1 MAIPYF
7 TANPDVEA
15 AYKQETYGL
24 TPEQF
29 AAAHYNLYGA
39 TEQRAQPTASAAAPT
54 PNQGLAESA
63 TMPGGLL
70 DQYKAALTPEQYQQ
84 LIAPLMFTANDSF
97 GGKLQDYQVQL
108 ITPLD
113 TSKINKPKQV
123 DANTAGVQEQR
134 GYGGD
139 SGEGELLG
147 YKSAT
152 PTMVNGIP
160 VFANYD
166 ASGKLTGYEG
176 DNRVTTWTDANN
188 RLIGNWDASGKAA
201 PISSASQTGLF
212 NSGFHWADIR
222 DNLEAAAVVA
232 GNYFLPGSSLLTSKL
247 VTKGAQE
254 NLNTETGRLAN
265 FAAGAAGGYQGNV
278 SNYGAAAEAA
288 GLTGSAATGAEAAA
302 TGASTAGAA
311 SSSVSADVLAAANAT
326 SDPIAALN
334 AINGYTYSD
343 INYLSSLSGMT
354 PEILAQAAANNAL
367 LTPIPTEVIPS
378 GSSTVTPVTA
388 GTVAGTGLTVADVIK
403 TIPLVNTVTTLL
415 NPTKP
420 PTPTTTPTGFD
431 QVPIPTDWRSPTY
444 QTSQTPIDLNS
455 IFTDE
460 NLLAGTQ
467 FQGLPNQR
475 NVSFNDI
482 FASGQQRTPM
492 GTPVN
497 INQIVSAIL
506 GQNTASQKSA

>member
-39 TEQRAQPTASAAAPT
+39 AEQRAQPTASAAAPT
-54 PNQGLAESA
+54 PNQGLAEAA

-70 DQYKAALTPEQYQQ
+70 DQYKSALTPEQYQQ

-113 TSKINKPKQV
+113 TSKINIPKQV
-123 DANTAGVQEQR
+123 DSNTAGVQEQR

-147 YKSAT
+147 YKSTT
-152 PTMVNGIP
+152 PTMVNGVP

-176 DNRVTTWTDANN
+176 DNRVTTWTDPNN

-232 GNYFLPGSSLLTSKL
+232 GNFFLPGSSLLTSKL
-247 VTKGAQE
+247 VTEGAQE

-265 FAAGAAGGYQGNV
+265 LAAGAAGGAQGNM

-288 GLTGSAATGAEAAA
+288 GITGPAA

-311 SSSVSADVLAAANAT
+311 SSGVSADVLAAANAT

-367 LTPIPTEVIPS
+367 LTPIRTEVIPA
-378 GSSTVTPVTA
+378 GSSTVTPVGA
-388 GTVAGTGLTVADVIK
+388 GGTGGLGGITASQVIQAL
-403 TIPLVNTVTTLL
+403 PLVPIVNQLVGDPLDL
-415 NPTKP
+415 NPKP
-420 PTPTTTPTGFD
+420 PTPTTGATGFD

-444 QTSQTPIDLNS
+444 QTSQAPIDLNS
-455 IFTDE
+455 IFTDQ